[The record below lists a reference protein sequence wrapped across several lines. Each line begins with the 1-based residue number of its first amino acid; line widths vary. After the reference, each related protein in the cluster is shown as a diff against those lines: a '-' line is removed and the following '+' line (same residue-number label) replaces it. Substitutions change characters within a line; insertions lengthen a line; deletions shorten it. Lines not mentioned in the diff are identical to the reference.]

1 MTITRK
7 ESVFTAIAHRWNY
20 IFGKE
25 KKVLHYEAGKPNV
38 ETHNLVTGEVTHE
51 EGTKAKTYTT
61 FEKVNH
67 PAKAVA
73 KCTSMPRT
81 RVLRVRLVK
90 GLKVTIWLEL
100 ALLVVRHFC
109 PEIQEQIPAVYQFL
123 DGVALPIINW
133 LYAIVLKAVQWL
145 ISQPMIQNILEM
157 LKNLAM

>member
-7 ESVFTAIAHRWNY
+7 ESVFTAIAHRWNCL
-20 IFGKE
+20 IGKE

-51 EGTKAKTYTT
+51 EGTKAKSYTT
-61 FEKVNH
+61 FEKVTH

-73 KCTSMPRT
+73 KYPSMPRT

-109 PEIQEQIPAVYQFL
+109 PEIQEQIPAVYEFL
-123 DGVALPIINW
+123 DNIALPVINW
-133 LYAIVLKAVQWL
+133 LYAVAMKVVQW
-145 ISQPMIQNILEM
+145 IVSQPVIQNILEM